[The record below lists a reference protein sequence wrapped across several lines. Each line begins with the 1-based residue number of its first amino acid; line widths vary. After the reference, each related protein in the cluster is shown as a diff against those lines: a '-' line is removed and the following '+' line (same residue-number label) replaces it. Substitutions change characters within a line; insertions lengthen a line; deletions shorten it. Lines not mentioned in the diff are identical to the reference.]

1 MSLVTTYFRM
11 LFEPQRAFGE
21 AMSKK
26 VWTLL
31 LPFFLAVLFT
41 AILNIYYFYHV
52 DIAWLRDQM
61 TASMPSDQRD
71 VIARSMTRG
80 RFIGISII
88 GVCFLALTINL
99 GRAFIYWLAL
109 KVQGV
114 GSQGFVKL
122 FAVVVWSTAPLLLI
136 LPAGLLNIS
145 LAPGGHLAGND
156 VNPVSLNQLLFH
168 LPAGSAWG
176 QLLSTFSLVNLW
188 EIALIGVGIQYVSRL
203 GMSKAM
209 LIALLPDAIVYGI
222 WGLLLAVSGA

>member
-1 MSLVTTYFRM
+1 V
-11 LFEPQRAFGE
+11 
-21 AMSKK
+21 
-26 VWTLL
+26 
-31 LPFFLAVLFT
+31 FFLALV
-41 AILNIYYFYHV
+41 V
-52 DIAWLRDQM
+52 
-61 TASMPSDQRD
+61 
-71 VIARSMTRG
+71 
-80 RFIGISII
+80 
-88 GVCFLALTINL
+88 NL

-114 GSQGFVKL
+114 GSQSFVKL

-145 LAPGGHLAGND
+145 LASGGHLAGND

-168 LPAGSAWG
+168 LPASNAWG

-203 GMSKAM
+203 TMSKAM

-222 WGLLLAVSGA
+222 WGFLLAVSGA